1 MDPYILTF
9 AQIDKTNGII
19 VGGKGANLAELS
31 KIEGI
36 SVPEGICITTVA
48 YAEVISANLEL
59 NPLLDSRVRIG
70 ADDRESIKEI
80 TDKIKTVIENIPIP
94 DALKL
99 EIAKHIK
106 QFGENHSYAVRSS
119 ATAEDLPDASFAG
132 QQDTYLNIFGIDN
145 IVKHISRCWASL
157 FTDRAV
163 IYRLQ
168 NGYDHRNVSISV
180 VVQKMVNPN
189 VSGIMFTADPVSG
202 NRKIISIDAS
212 FGLGEALVS
221 GIVTADLYRVQND
234 VVVEKKI
241 GTKKVMVVALPEGGT
256 KEMEIIENN
265 QDRPALPDHQIL
277 HLSRIGRQ
285 LGKHFGSPQD
295 IEWCLVEQTF
305 HIVQTRPI
313 TNLFPI
319 PESPDTKNRVY
330 ISVGHQQMMTDVIKP
345 LGLSLWQLTAFAPM
359 YKAGG
364 RLFVDITD
372 RLSSVQGR
380 TTLLQAMA
388 QHDPLIRDAIDTL
401 IERGDFIPSPQDD
414 TEHIPALA
422 NASLPDQAL
431 IGSDPSIIID
441 LINAS
446 EESLRLL
453 KETIQAKSG
462 TDLID
467 FIREDLQ
474 VHFRQRL
481 FDPKS
486 IGVIMAG
493 INASTWINEKM
504 YQWIGEKN
512 VADILSRS
520 APGNITSE
528 MGLELLD
535 VADSIRPYPEV
546 IAFLQNTQSE
556 NFIQELPNYEGGR
569 DAQRAIMRYLDKY
582 GMRCAGEIDITRTRW
597 SEKPSTLI
605 PILLSHIQTFKP
617 GERTRKFQQGQLEA
631 LQKEQEILARLE
643 QLPDGEEKLNETKQ
657 RIALIRNFSGYREY
671 PKYSMVSRYYV
682 YKQALLK
689 EAERSSEK
697 LKLRDT
703 GDIYYLTLQE
713 LREVLRSGSVDY
725 KMINERKEEYK
736 RYEKMTPPRVI
747 TSDGEVIVGKYKRE
761 NLPTE
766 AIMGL
771 AVSSGMTEGRAR
783 VLRNMDDADIDDG
796 DILVTK
802 FTDPSWTPLFVTI
815 KGLVTEVGGL
825 MTHGAVIAR
834 EYGIPAVVG
843 VENATKLI
851 RDGQRIRVNG
861 TEGYVE
867 VL

>member
-1 MDPYILTF
+1 MQEPRSPIQTAITMDPYILTF

-59 NPLLDSRVRIG
+59 NPLLDSLVRIG

-180 VVQKMVNPN
+180 VVQKMVNTN

-345 LGLSLWQLTAFAPM
+345 LGLSLWQLTAFAP
-359 YKAGG
+359 
-364 RLFVDITD
+364 
-372 RLSSVQGR
+372 
-380 TTLLQAMA
+380 
-388 QHDPLIRDAIDTL
+388 
-401 IERGDFIPSPQDD
+401 
-414 TEHIPALA
+414 
-422 NASLPDQAL
+422 
-431 IGSDPSIIID
+431 
-441 LINAS
+441 
-446 EESLRLL
+446 
-453 KETIQAKSG
+453 
-462 TDLID
+462 
-467 FIREDLQ
+467 
-474 VHFRQRL
+474 
-481 FDPKS
+481 
-486 IGVIMAG
+486 
-493 INASTWINEKM
+493 
-504 YQWIGEKN
+504 
-512 VADILSRS
+512 
-520 APGNITSE
+520 
-528 MGLELLD
+528 
-535 VADSIRPYPEV
+535 
-546 IAFLQNTQSE
+546 
-556 NFIQELPNYEGGR
+556 
-569 DAQRAIMRYLDKY
+569 
-582 GMRCAGEIDITRTRW
+582 
-597 SEKPSTLI
+597 
-605 PILLSHIQTFKP
+605 
-617 GERTRKFQQGQLEA
+617 
-631 LQKEQEILARLE
+631 LAR
-643 QLPDGEEKLNETKQ
+643 N
-657 RIALIRNFSGYREY
+657 
-671 PKYSMVSRYYV
+671 
-682 YKQALLK
+682 
-689 EAERSSEK
+689 
-697 LKLRDT
+697 
-703 GDIYYLTLQE
+703 
-713 LREVLRSGSVDY
+713 
-725 KMINERKEEYK
+725 
-736 RYEKMTPPRVI
+736 
-747 TSDGEVIVGKYKRE
+747 
-761 NLPTE
+761 
-766 AIMGL
+766 
-771 AVSSGMTEGRAR
+771 
-783 VLRNMDDADIDDG
+783 
-796 DILVTK
+796 
-802 FTDPSWTPLFVTI
+802 
-815 KGLVTEVGGL
+815 
-825 MTHGAVIAR
+825 
-834 EYGIPAVVG
+834 
-843 VENATKLI
+843 
-851 RDGQRIRVNG
+851 
-861 TEGYVE
+861 
-867 VL
+867 